1 MDKKRDTKKPL
12 GKFFLLSLKLQWRL
26 NGWRSLI
33 LPVFDV
39 VLAPV
44 SILRSYILAQI
55 INLVTAYITG
65 RVATVFPEFWWL
77 IGFIA
82 LVAVAEPASRSLQD
96 YFITKLNTH
105 AEYQLDRLL
114 AERCAQLDAQYFED
128 PQFQDVLSR
137 VQRLNIGW
145 VSRNLSGILSDMI
158 TLTIA
163 SVAILQLN
171 FVLFIMAVLSALPRL
186 LSSFQTAGHYRKL
199 RVALS
204 SRRRLNWMLR
214 DHLTQWHF
222 LSELKPAGA
231 IKSFMKHM
239 VSNQNGMELIEVSA
253 QKRYSIIQGISDMAG
268 VLLTVVSRIWLLLR
282 VITTK
287 GGFGIGSYTFYDSL
301 IARLENSSSSLV
313 RNLRS
318 IYEELINVEDFF
330 IVMNAEPV
338 VPHQPN
344 ATKLSRDGKLPS
356 IEFRNVSFSYPG
368 TTKPV
373 LKNISFHL
381 GAGQKMALIG
391 VNGAGKTTIVK
402 LLLRFYDPS
411 EGAILIDGV
420 DLRELDLVSWYDK
433 LAVIQQ
439 DFNRY
444 PLTVAQNI
452 SFDPAGKINRARLKN
467 ALDDAQANFVD
478 DLPKAEQTVLT
489 RNFDDSVD
497 LSGGQWQKI
506 ALARAFYREADVLIL
521 DEPTSAIDAR
531 AELAI
536 FSRLWH
542 RQKDKGAIVISHR
555 FSTVRDADLI
565 VVVDNGVVVEQS
577 NHALLMKKVGVYHE
591 LFSKQAKSYQ

>member
-1 MDKKRDTKKPL
+1 MDESPTDKKPL
-12 GKFFLLSLKLQWRL
+12 GRYFLLSLKLQWRL

-33 LPVFDV
+33 LPIFDV
-39 VLAPV
+39 VLAPI
-44 SILRSYILAQI
+44 SILRSYAVALV
-55 INLVTAYITG
+55 INLITAYITG

-77 IGFIA
+77 VAIVGV
-82 LVAVAEPASRSLQD
+82 VAVAEPAGRVLQD
-96 YFITKLNTH
+96 YFITKLNVH

-114 AERCAQLDAQYFED
+114 AERCAQLDTQYFED
-128 PQFQDVLSR
+128 AEFQDVLSR
-137 VQRLNIGW
+137 VQRLNINW
-145 VSRNLSGILSDMI
+145 VSRNLSGMLSDII
-158 TLTIA
+158 TIMIA
-163 SVAILQLN
+163 SAAILQLN
-171 FVLFIMAVLSALPRL
+171 FIFFILAVLSALPRL
-186 LSSFQTAGHYRKL
+186 LSSFQTANHYRKL

-204 SRRRLNWMLR
+204 TKHRLNWMLR
-214 DHLTQWHF
+214 SHLTEWRY

-231 IKSFMKHM
+231 IKSFLKHM
-239 VSNQNGMELIEVSA
+239 IANQDDLESTEVSA
-253 QKRYSIIQGISDMAG
+253 QKRYSIIQGISDVTG

-282 VITTK
+282 VVTTK
-287 GGFGIGSYTFYDSL
+287 GAFGIGSYTFYDSL

-318 IYEELINVEDFF
+318 TYEELINVEDFF
-330 IVMNAEPV
+330 IVMNAEPKIV
-338 VPHQPN
+338 HKNN
-344 ATKLSRDGKLPS
+344 AIRLKRQGDIPS
-356 IEFRNVSFSYPG
+356 IEFHNVSFSYPG
-368 TTKPV
+368 SKKQI
-373 LKNISFHL
+373 LKNVSFCL
-381 GAGQKMALIG
+381 GPGQKMALIG
-391 VNGAGKTTIVK
+391 INGAGKTTIVK

-411 EGAILIDGV
+411 EGEILIDGIN
-420 DLRELDLVSWYDK
+420 LREIELASWYKK

-452 SFDPAGKINRARLKN
+452 SFDPSSRIDKTRLNN
-467 ALDDAQANFVD
+467 ALEDAQADFVY

-506 ALARAFYREADVLIL
+506 ALARAFYREADILVL

-565 VVVDNGVVVEQS
+565 VVVDNGEVIEQG
-577 NHALLMKKVGVYHE
+577 NHELLMKKAGIYHE